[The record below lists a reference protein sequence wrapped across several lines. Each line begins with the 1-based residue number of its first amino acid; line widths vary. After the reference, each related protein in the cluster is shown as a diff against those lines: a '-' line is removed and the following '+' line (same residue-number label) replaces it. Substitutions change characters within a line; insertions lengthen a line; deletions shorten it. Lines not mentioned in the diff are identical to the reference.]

1 MGMIT
6 KECAMQI
13 YNLHRQ
19 IEASNE
25 IINVLKSVQAEAEK
39 NDQGIEIVRD
49 GWGGHQTIELHVPER
64 FKNPKGSSFSGS
76 RIYQIS
82 CSDAIL
88 VLENHVVRL
97 NRALMAEQENALNEI
112 QSQ

>member
-1 MGMIT
+1 MGKIS

-13 YNLHRQ
+13 YNLHKQ

-39 NDQGIEIVRD
+39 NAQGVEIVRD

-64 FKNPKGSSFSGS
+64 FKNPNASSFSGS

-88 VLENHVVRL
+88 VLENHVIRL
-97 NRALMAEQENALNEI
+97 NRALEAEQKNALKEL
-112 QSQ
+112 QG